1 MIHGQL
7 AIPSVCG
14 RYEDLL
20 VNLVWSSLS
29 SFRSCSLLLLIP
41 RFGYD
46 VMTGLTA
53 FSLKEMKHGWEKEKH
68 FVRGQNGWNFDNYCG
83 SNGDDHAS
91 SYCLTPYTYAASSRL
106 ELPWNTG
113 NFSDLVIIFR
123 LAVDISGSTVYNMVD
138 TIKYGE

>member
-1 MIHGQL
+1 MIHSQL

-20 VNLVWSSLS
+20 VGLVRSSLS

-53 FSLKEMKHGWEKEKH
+53 FSSKEMKHGWEKEKH
-68 FVRGQNGWNFDNYCG
+68 FVRGQNGRNFDNYCDA
-83 SNGDDHAS
+83 NVDDNAS
-91 SYCLTPYTYAASSRL
+91 GYCLTPYTCAASSPL
-106 ELPWNTG
+106 ELP
-113 NFSDLVIIFR
+113 
-123 LAVDISGSTVYNMVD
+123 
-138 TIKYGE
+138 